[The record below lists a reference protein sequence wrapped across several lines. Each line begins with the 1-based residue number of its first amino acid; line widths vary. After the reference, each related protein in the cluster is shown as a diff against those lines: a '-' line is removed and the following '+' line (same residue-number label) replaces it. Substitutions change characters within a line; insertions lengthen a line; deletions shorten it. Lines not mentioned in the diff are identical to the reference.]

1 MKWSGVP
8 NIPQESRPLRAMPR
22 IGSAAIERQSA
33 DISVA
38 LVVHQKPRYGPQHL
52 LRCNNVKVC
61 CRKSQV
67 AETKVS

>member
-8 NIPQESRPLRAMPR
+8 NIPQESRPLRAMAR
-22 IGSAAIERQSA
+22 FGSAAIERQRA

-38 LVVHQKPRYGPQHL
+38 FVAHQKLRYGPQHV

-61 CRKSQV
+61 CQKSQV
-67 AETKVS
+67 AEMKLS